1 MENHTDISILT
12 DNYEKTLNEILDNH
26 APIKERTIT
35 LRPSAAWY
43 NDNIDIAK
51 KHRRKLERRWRASRL
66 NIDRQ
71 LYSEQ
76 SKIVNNMIKD
86 SKTSYYSSIIA
97 ENSSNQK
104 VLFNTVDKL
113 LYRKSEK
120 RYPTETMPIQLVNNF
135 ANFFHDKITTIR
147 KELSDDASPA
157 NNLWSD
163 ERHCDTELTQFEIMN
178 DSQVEHFLDK
188 IKSCQL
194 DPIPASILNKC
205 KVTLLPI
212 FTKIVNLSLQTA
224 IMPTQLKTA
233 MVKPKLKKAALD
245 FEIYP
250 NFRPI
255 SNLKFI
261 AKVIERLL
269 LVNWRII

>member
-1 MENHTDISILT
+1 
-12 DNYEKTLNEILDNH
+12 
-26 APIKERTIT
+26 
-35 LRPSAAWY
+35 
-43 NDNIDIAK
+43 
-51 KHRRKLERRWRASRL
+51 
-66 NIDRQ
+66 
-71 LYSEQ
+71 
-76 SKIVNNMIKD
+76 
-86 SKTSYYSSIIA
+86 
-97 ENSSNQK
+97 
-104 VLFNTVDKL
+104 
-113 LYRKSEK
+113 
-120 RYPTETMPIQLVNNF
+120 MPIQLVNNF

-178 DSQVEHFLDK
+178 DGQVEQFLDK
-188 IKSCQL
+188 IKSCEL

-205 KVTLLPI
+205 KDTLLPI

-233 MVKPKLKKAALD
+233 MVKPKLKKASLD